1 MWRQLGWIRESGAM
15 VTCVFVVV
23 RAEVSGG
30 GIIISSGAGPQ
41 AILATSGMVA
51 VGVVEEFV
59 ARVRRSA
66 GPTDVVVLVVEFVV
80 GI

>member
-1 MWRQLGWIRESGAM
+1 
-15 VTCVFVVV
+15 
-23 RAEVSGG
+23 
-30 GIIISSGAGPQ
+30 
-41 AILATSGMVA
+41 MVA

-66 GPTDVVVLVVEFVV
+66 GATDVVLFVVEFVV